1 MTRTKDDV
9 KKETEK
15 ETRRYESQRW
25 TRTARAGDGGA
36 LIESDTTEASR
47 ENKVDY
53 FLPPLGTGAGHECC
67 MPLVGQTT
75 WMPIWIGEDAG
86 DRRRL
91 GEGGFEGHAGRLG
104 GSTASAGT
112 ARRRSWDDIKQKS
125 FGDLVFGARRERI
138 VFRASRGVWKEV
150 DHSLIMFT
158 WVALKDNV
166 KKTKI
171 LWTIT
176 GPCLNREFPRE
187 EMKNFHTLRIFV
199 FLHGLMISKVMRRN
213 VWSDIVS

>member
-1 MTRTKDDV
+1 MSRGTKDVTRTKDDV

-15 ETRRYESQRW
+15 ETRRYESQCW

-36 LIESDTTEASR
+36 LIEGNTTEASR

-53 FLPPLGTGAGHECC
+53 FLPPPGTGAGHECC

-75 WMPIWIGEDAG
+75 WMPRWIGADAG

-91 GEGGFEGHAGRLG
+91 GEGGFEGHAGCLG

-138 VFRASRGVWKEV
+138 VFRTSRGVWKEV
-150 DHSLIMFT
+150 DVKECCKRTEKAPFT
-158 WVALKDNV
+158 QVRHCFFFF
-166 KKTKI
+166 
-171 LWTIT
+171 
-176 GPCLNREFPRE
+176 CLF
-187 EMKNFHTLRIFV
+187 TT
-199 FLHGLMISKVMRRN
+199 
-213 VWSDIVS
+213 